1 MEGVSEPPERS
12 ARRTAKLASLPLSAA
27 GRAATGVGRRL
38 AGRSSEEVAA
48 ANRERAA
55 AQLFEV
61 LGNLKGGAMKL
72 GQALSVFEAALP
84 DGIAAPYREAL
95 VKLQEEAPPMPI
107 STVYRVLDEQFG
119 TRWRERFHHFDEQ
132 PAAAASIGQV
142 HRGTWHDGRDVAVKI
157 QYPGAGPA
165 LMADLNQLSRL
176 ARVYGMV
183 TPGLDIKPLLAE
195 IRSRVED
202 ELDYRLEATTQRAF
216 ATAFADDPDFLV
228 PSVVASAPYV
238 VISEWIDGTPLR
250 KVISDGTKTE
260 RDRSGHLL
268 ATLTFAG
275 PARAGYLH
283 ADPHPGNYRLMDDGR
298 LGVLDFGAVKEL
310 PDGLPPFIGE
320 IMTLVLQNDPMAA
333 LQGLREH
340 NFLREDIEVDP
351 YELMDY
357 VGSVLDPVRYERFQ
371 FTREWMQTEAA
382 RLTNPRGPALK
393 FGRQLNL
400 PSEYVMIHRV
410 LLGSIGILCQL
421 GTESSFR
428 AIATEWL
435 PGFTA

>member
-1 MEGVSEPPERS
+1 MPDLPERS
-12 ARRTAKLASLPLSAA
+12 TRRTAKLASIPLSAA
-27 GRAATGVGRRL
+27 GRAASGVGRRL
-38 AGRSSEEVAA
+38 AGQSSQQVTT

-84 DGIAAPYREAL
+84 EDVAAPYREAL

-107 STVYRVLDEQFG
+107 STVHRVLDEQFG
-119 TRWRERFHHFDEQ
+119 TRWRERFQHFEEV

-165 LMADLNQLSRL
+165 LIADLNQLSRL
-176 ARVYGMV
+176 ARLYGMI

-195 IRSRVED
+195 IRSRVTD
-202 ELDYRLEATTQRAF
+202 ELDYRLEARTQRAF
-216 ATAFADDPDFLV
+216 ATAFADDPDFVV
-228 PSVVASAPYV
+228 PQVVASAPYV

-250 KVISDGTKTE
+250 RIIADGSQQD
-260 RDRSGHLL
+260 RDRSGELL

-283 ADPHPGNYRLMDDGR
+283 ADPHPGNYRLMPDGR

-310 PDGLPPFIGE
+310 PDGLPSFIGE
-320 IMTLVLQNDPMAA
+320 IIRLVLQDRPDAA
-333 LQGLREH
+333 VQGLRE
-340 NFLREDIEVDP
+340 NDFLRGDLEVDP
-351 YELMDY
+351 RELIDY
-357 VGSVLDPVRYERFQ
+357 VGSVLDPIKTDRFR
-371 FTREWMQTEAA
+371 FTREWLQAEAA
-382 RLTNPRGPALK
+382 RLTNPKGPAMK

-410 LLGSIGILCQL
+410 LLGSIGILSQL
-421 GTESSFR
+421 GAEAGYRQIVTD
-428 AIATEWL
+428 WL
-435 PGFTA
+435 PGFTD